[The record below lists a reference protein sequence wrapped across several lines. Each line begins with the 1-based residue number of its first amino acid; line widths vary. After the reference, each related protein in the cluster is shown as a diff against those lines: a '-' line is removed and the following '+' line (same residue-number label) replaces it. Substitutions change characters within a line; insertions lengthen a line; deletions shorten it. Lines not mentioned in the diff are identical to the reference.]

1 MSIELKEVDAR
12 KKTGE
17 MRFEKASQYSVL
29 TSHYL
34 ITEPNPPP
42 CVMPIKHLYTMSKT
56 FVVVGASSGI
66 GHAIATSL
74 LAQGN
79 RVITISRNTPD
90 LIGNEHLQADVLG
103 ADLENIPAPENINGL
118 VYAPGSINLKP
129 FRGLKISDFQ
139 ADLNVNL
146 LGAVNVLQWAQK
158 SFAADAS
165 VVLFS
170 TVAVSQGM
178 PFHASV
184 AAAKGAVE
192 GLVRSLAAE
201 WAPKVRVNAVAPSLT
216 DTPLAERLLNND
228 AKREGAAK
236 RHPLQRF
243 GTAQDVAN
251 AALFLLGDES
261 RWMTGQVLGVDGG
274 ISTLRTN

>member
-1 MSIELKEVDAR
+1 
-12 KKTGE
+12 
-17 MRFEKASQYSVL
+17 
-29 TSHYL
+29 
-34 ITEPNPPP
+34 
-42 CVMPIKHLYTMSKT
+42 MPIKHLYTMSKT

-79 RVITISRNTPD
+79 RVITISRSTPD
-90 LIGNEHLQADVLG
+90 LTGNEHLQADVLG
-103 ADLENIPAPENINGL
+103 TDLENIPAPENINGL

>member
-1 MSIELKEVDAR
+1 
-12 KKTGE
+12 
-17 MRFEKASQYSVL
+17 
-29 TSHYL
+29 
-34 ITEPNPPP
+34 
-42 CVMPIKHLYTMSKT
+42 MPIKHLYTMSKT

-103 ADLENIPAPENINGL
+103 ADLENISAPENINGL

-129 FRGLKISDFQ
+129 FRGLKPSDFQ

>member
-1 MSIELKEVDAR
+1 
-12 KKTGE
+12 
-17 MRFEKASQYSVL
+17 
-29 TSHYL
+29 
-34 ITEPNPPP
+34 
-42 CVMPIKHLYTMSKT
+42 MPIKHLYTMSKT

-103 ADLENIPAPENINGL
+103 TDLENISAPENINGL

>member
-1 MSIELKEVDAR
+1 
-12 KKTGE
+12 
-17 MRFEKASQYSVL
+17 
-29 TSHYL
+29 
-34 ITEPNPPP
+34 
-42 CVMPIKHLYTMSKT
+42 MSKT

-66 GHAIATSL
+66 GHAIASTL

-79 RVITISRNTPD
+79 RVITISRSTPD
-90 LIGNEHLQADVLG
+90 LTGNEHLQADVLG
-103 ADLENIPAPENINGL
+103 SDLENIPAPENINGL

-129 FRGLKISDFQ
+129 FRGLKASDFQ

-192 GLVRSLAAE
+192 GLARSLAAE
-201 WAPKVRVNAVAPSLT
+201 WAPKVRVNVVAPSLT

-243 GTAQDVAN
+243 GTPQDVAN

>member
-1 MSIELKEVDAR
+1 M
-12 KKTGE
+12 
-17 MRFEKASQYSVL
+17 
-29 TSHYL
+29 
-34 ITEPNPPP
+34 P
-42 CVMPIKHLYTMSKT
+42 CKHLFTMRKT

-66 GHAIATSL
+66 GHAIATTL
-74 LAQGN
+74 LRQGN

-90 LIGNEHLQADVLG
+90 LTGNEHIQADVIG
-103 ADLENIPAPENINGL
+103 TDLENVPAPENINGL

-129 FRGLKISDFQ
+129 FRGLKPSDFQ
-139 ADLNVNL
+139 SDFNVNV

-216 DTPLAERLLNND
+216 DTPLAERLLNNE

-243 GTAQDVAN
+243 GAAQDVAN

-261 RWMTGQVLGVDGG
+261 LWMSGQVLGVDGG